1 MHIFN
6 ISIVIND
13 KLDVSLFHKN
23 TVYNKAVVESRLRPR
38 LLYHTLQATDQWQR
52 PACRHR

>member
-13 KLDVSLFHKN
+13 KLEVLLFHKN
-23 TVYNKAVVESRLRPR
+23 TVYNKAVVENILQPR
-38 LLYHTLQATDQWQR
+38 LLYHALQATDQWQR